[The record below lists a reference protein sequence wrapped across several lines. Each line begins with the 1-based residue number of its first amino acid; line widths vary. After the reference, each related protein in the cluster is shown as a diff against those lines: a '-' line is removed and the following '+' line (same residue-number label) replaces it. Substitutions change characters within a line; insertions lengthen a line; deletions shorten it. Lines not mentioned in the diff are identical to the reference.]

1 MLTKND
7 IKILKFIGEHGS
19 ITIDQCTKLF
29 FNHAKYGHDL
39 ARKRLKALYDI
50 GECKYTTLKNST
62 SLERIYYITKPY
74 SAHSLYLMD
83 FYANLVSVGAEIQEF
98 RKEAVFNNLRSDAF
112 VKFKY
117 KTDTVLCFIEVV
129 LTHQVGYEKYESL
142 KDSFDLQREY
152 GIFPMLFII
161 SGVPDRYKGNKL
173 IVKYLDYRLN
183 DFNRIVL
190 P

>member
-7 IKILKFIGEHGS
+7 MKILKFMNEHGS
-19 ITIDQCTKLF
+19 ITINQCYKLF

-39 ARKRLKALYDI
+39 ARKCLKALYDM

-62 SLERIYYITKPY
+62 SLERIYYVVKPY

-83 FYANLVSVGAEIQEF
+83 FYANLVSSGAEIIEF
-98 RKEAVFNNLRSDAF
+98 KKEYVQPNLRSDAF
-112 VKFKY
+112 VIFKY
-117 KTDTVLCFIEVV
+117 KGSKVLAFIEVV
-129 LTHQVGYEKYESL
+129 LTHQVNYERYEAL
-142 KDSFDLQREY
+142 KDTFDLQRQY

-173 IVKYLDYRLN
+173 VVKYLDYNLSE
-183 DFNRIVL
+183 FNKIVL

>member
-1 MLTKND
+1 
-7 IKILKFIGEHGS
+7 
-19 ITIDQCTKLF
+19 
-29 FNHAKYGHDL
+29 
-39 ARKRLKALYDI
+39 
-50 GECKYTTLKNST
+50 
-62 SLERIYYITKPY
+62 
-74 SAHSLYLMD
+74 MD

-98 RKEAVFNNLRSDAF
+98 KKEAVFNNLRSDAF

-117 KTDTVLCFIEVV
+117 KNDTVLCFIEVV
-129 LTHQVGYEKYESL
+129 LTHQVGYEKYENL